1 MDKAGMPEPPVQ
13 LSTIPD
19 DIPEALREISAKSR
33 SSHQRGLGLVM
44 YGLLGLGA
52 IALLIQLLIFQ
63 PRGGKGVGENP
74 LPPPETRPV
83 DESKSTPDPAEPDN
97 ILGHLSYE
105 EAPISELQ
113 AVTSDGRIRLRRS
126 AAAKFREMQAAAR
139 AEGVILTPISG
150 FRSVQDQ
157 EYLFFKIKEQ
167 RAQNTAKRA
176 EVSAP
181 PGYSEHH
188 TGYAIDMGDGK
199 VPATNLATSFEN
211 TAAFR
216 WLRTNAAR
224 YSFELSFPKDNPQ
237 GISYE
242 PWHWR
247 FVGDSHSL
255 DTFYKAKN
263 IAEPLK

>member
-1 MDKAGMPEPPVQ
+1 MPEPPVQ

-19 DIPEALREISAKSR
+19 DIPEALREISAESS
-33 SSHQRGLGLVM
+33 SSHQRGIGLVM
-44 YGLLGLGA
+44 SWLLGLGA
-52 IALLIQLLIFQ
+52 IALLTLVFIFQ
-63 PRGGKGVGENP
+63 PKGGNGVVEERTP
-74 LPPPETRPV
+74 PPPEPPPIKEP
-83 DESKSTPDPAEPDN
+83 DTPPDN

-105 EAPISELQ
+105 EAPTGLLQ

-126 AAAKFREMQAAAR
+126 AAAKFRQMQAAAR

-150 FRSVQDQ
+150 FRSVQNQ
-157 EYLFFKIKEQ
+157 EYLFFKIKEE
-167 RAQNTAKRA
+167 RAQNTTKRA

-188 TGYAIDMGDGK
+188 TGYAMDIGDGK

-216 WLRTNAAR
+216 WLRANAAK

-247 FVGDSHSL
+247 FVGNSHSL
-255 DTFYKAKN
+255 DTFYKPKISKGRSN
-263 IAEPLK
+263 KGKIGNYEH